1 MRLEKA
7 AMLLELAR
15 KLASSPEG
23 LTLDEMAD
31 ALAVHRRT
39 AQRVRDA
46 LQDLFPAMEEVPDG
60 KAKRWRITNGL
71 DGLYQSP
78 TPEELSA
85 LAIAADAFRR
95 QGATV
100 RAEALDSLGVK
111 VRSAMRAKAL
121 SRLVPDVDAL
131 VRAER
136 IAVQAGPRPMEDE
149 ALLAEIRLAILSLR
163 LVQFAYDGG
172 SKPGAVRRVTP
183 YGLMFGR
190 RTYLVG
196 AEEGS
201 TEPRNWRLDRMSG
214 LVVSNE
220 TAAAPAGFDLHR
232 YANASF
238 GVFRDKVDDVV
249 LRVSPDARPEAIHW
263 QFHPDQKIEPL
274 PDGGFRVRF
283 RASGMLE
290 LAWHLFTWGTQVT
303 VESPD
308 RLRQILR
315 EEASK
320 MALHALG
327 GGGKVS

>member
-1 MRLEKA
+1 MRLEKPTT
-7 AMLLELAR
+7 LLILAR
-15 KLASSPEG
+15 KLSSSPEG
-23 LTLDEMAD
+23 LTLDEMAEE
-31 ALAVHRRT
+31 LGVHRRT
-39 AQRVRDA
+39 AQRFRDA
-46 LQDLFPAMEEVPDG
+46 LQDLFPGMEEFADG
-60 KAKRWRITNGL
+60 KSKRWRITSGL

-95 QGATV
+95 QGAPV
-100 RAEALDSLGVK
+100 RAEALESLGVK

-121 SRLVPDVDAL
+121 TKVAPDVDAL

-149 ALLAEIRLAILSLR
+149 ALLAGIRLAILSMCF
-163 LVQFAYDGG
+163 VQFTYAGG
-172 SKPGAVRRVTP
+172 SKPGEVRRVAP

-190 RTYLVG
+190 STYLVG
-196 AEEGS
+196 PEEGS
-201 TEPRNWRLDRMSG
+201 TEPRNWRLDRISG
-214 LVVSNE
+214 FVVSNE
-220 TAAAPAGFDLHR
+220 AAAAPADFDLHR
-232 YANASF
+232 WANASF
-238 GVFRDKVDDVV
+238 GVFRDKVEDVV
-249 LRVSPDARPEAIHW
+249 LRVSPSAQPEAIRW
-263 QFHPDQKIEPL
+263 RFHPDQTIEPL

>member
-7 AMLLELAR
+7 AMLLDLAR
-15 KLASSPEG
+15 RLASSPEG
-23 LTLDEMAD
+23 MTLDEMAQ
-31 ALAVHRRT
+31 ALEVHRRT
-39 AQRVRDA
+39 AQRFRDA
-46 LQDLFPAMEEVPDG
+46 LQDLFPAMEEIPDG
-60 KAKRWRITNGL
+60 KTKRWRITNGL

-95 QGATV
+95 QGAAV

-136 IAVQAGPRPMEDE
+136 IAVQAGPRPIENE

-163 LVQFAYDGG
+163 LVQFAYEGG
-172 SKPGAVRRVTP
+172 SKPGTVRRVVP

-190 RTYLVG
+190 TTYLVG
-196 AEEGS
+196 AEEGA
-201 TEPRNWRLDRMSG
+201 TEPRNWRVDRMTG
-214 LVVSNE
+214 FVVSNE
-220 TAAAPAGFDLHR
+220 AAAAPADFDLHR

-238 GVFRDKVDDVV
+238 GVFRDKVEDVV
-249 LRVSPDARPEAIHW
+249 LRVSPAAQREAIHW
-263 QFHPDQKIEPL
+263 QFHPDQRVEAL
-274 PDGGFRVRF
+274 EDGGFRVRF

-290 LAWHLFTWGTQVT
+290 LAWHLFTWRTLVT
-303 VESPD
+303 VEAPE
-308 RLRQILR
+308 RLRQIMR
-315 EEASK
+315 EEAASLA
-320 MALHALG
+320 MHALG
-327 GGGKVS
+327 GVGKVS

>member
-7 AMLLELAR
+7 AMLLDLAR

-31 ALAVHRRT
+31 ALEVHRRT
-39 AQRVRDA
+39 AQRFRDA

-60 KAKRWRITNGL
+60 KTKRWRITNGL

-85 LAIAADAFRR
+85 LSIAADAFRR
-95 QGATV
+95 QGANV
-100 RAEALDSLGVK
+100 RAEALDSLGIK

-136 IAVQAGPRPMEDE
+136 IAVLAGPRPIEDE

-163 LVQFAYDGG
+163 LVQFTYAGG
-172 SKPGAVRRVTP
+172 SKPGAVRRVVP

-190 RTYLVG
+190 TTYLVG
-196 AEEGS
+196 AEEGT

-214 LVVSNE
+214 FVVSNE
-220 TAAAPAGFDLHR
+220 AAAAPAEFDLHR

-238 GVFRDKVDDVV
+238 GVFRDKVEDVV
-249 LRVSPDARPEAIHW
+249 LRVSSGARPDAIHW
-263 QFHPDQKIEPL
+263 QFHPDQNVEML
-274 PDGGFRVRF
+274 DDGGFRVRF

-290 LAWHLFTWGTQVT
+290 LAWHLFTWGTQIT
-303 VESPD
+303 VEGPE
-308 RLRQILR
+308 RLRQIMR
-315 EEASK
+315 DEAAKLAVHTMS
-320 MALHALG
+320 G
-327 GGGKVS
+327 GRKVS